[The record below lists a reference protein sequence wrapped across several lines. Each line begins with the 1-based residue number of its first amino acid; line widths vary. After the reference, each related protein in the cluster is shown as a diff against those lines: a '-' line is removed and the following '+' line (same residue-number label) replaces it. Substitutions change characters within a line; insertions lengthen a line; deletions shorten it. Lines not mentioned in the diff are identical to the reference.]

1 MKKIATWLLAV
12 CMVCTGFTSC
22 QFPFDIDGITSQTES
37 VENTQ
42 SQNGGNQDEWISGEN
57 KTAFSE
63 EEQGRF
69 NSAVGFV
76 IPYIQNWRYRIED
89 YEGYNGDLMAY
100 ENGMLFVVEGL
111 TEEAC
116 DQYIEGLK
124 NNEDY
129 SFEYP
134 QDGYYYFSRFVGDE
148 AYFVK
153 VRDVWM
159 KTHFGLEVYAY
170 SYTFEEIDSGDSGS
184 DSSVVDSE
192 EEPDLPTTG
201 FKFEKLGQ
209 DSYEIVGFYGD
220 EDGVV
225 EIPESYNGL
234 PVRNIAGNAFYGQE
248 SITEVIIGDNI
259 YAIEG
264 NAFMLCCN
272 LEKVTLGNNLT
283 VIDQSVFLGCEKLEE
298 ITIPAS
304 VTFMGA
310 SVFKNCT
317 NLKSVVLEDPEGW
330 YNTNNLYKI
339 FPVEDMSNASTVA
352 TYFTETYVSQGW
364 FRD

>member
-1 MKKIATWLLAV
+1 MYRFYFV
-12 CMVCTGFTSC
+12 SV
-22 QFPFDIDGITSQTES
+22 PFDIDGITSQTES

-57 KTAFSE
+57 KTAFSKE
-63 EEQGRF
+63 EEERF
-69 NSAVGFV
+69 TSAVGFV

-116 DQYIEGLK
+116 DQYIEDLK

-148 AYFVK
+148 VYFVK

-264 NAFMLCCN
+264 NACMLCCN